1 MIKIDS
7 LKKAVYFL
15 LQNTFSLSF
24 SESFK
29 YNGIIKW
36 QRLVRKCED
45 AFSDLSITEMLLK
58 FERRGGLYGKE
69 KKHGE
74 NSASL

>member
-1 MIKIDS
+1 LIKIDS

-36 QRLVRKCED
+36 QRLVRECEGRI
-45 AFSDLSITEMLLK
+45 FGFK
-58 FERRGGLYGKE
+58 YN
-69 KKHGE
+69 E
-74 NSASL
+74 NVAKI